1 MRQKVVFTVITPVY
15 NGAQYIEETINSV
28 LAQTQNEITEYL
40 VIDDGSTDETPHIL
54 KNYQN
59 HIKVITKQ
67 NEGQAAAINLGL
79 SLAKGKYSVI
89 VNADDPLISKE
100 LFIRSAEILDSHP
113 ETVLTYPDWV
123 IIDSQG
129 KVVRQIETVEYSKM
143 ELVGNFNCLV
153 GPGGIFRT
161 RTGTEVG
168 GWDPSLRF
176 VPDYKFWLNLSTK
189 GEFKRI
195 PEILAAWRTHESS
208 ISVGGRSLQMA
219 KERIFVME
227 DFLAKHPQN
236 SEISSKA
243 LSNAYYH
250 AALLTFFDPRVPS
263 RQYLKKSYQLSKE
276 NLIRKNRLVLLFLI
290 LSPLSTMIAKITL
303 LQRILVKIVQKKNL
317 I

>member
-89 VNADDPLISKE
+89 VNADDPLISKG

-129 KVVRQIETVEYSKM
+129 KVVRQIET
-143 ELVGNFNCLV
+143 
-153 GPGGIFRT
+153 
-161 RTGTEVG
+161 
-168 GWDPSLRF
+168 
-176 VPDYKFWLNLSTK
+176 LSTAK
-189 GEFKRI
+189 WNWLG
-195 PEILAAWRTHESS
+195 IL
-208 ISVGGRSLQMA
+208 
-219 KERIFVME
+219 
-227 DFLAKHPQN
+227 
-236 SEISSKA
+236 
-243 LSNAYYH
+243 
-250 AALLTFFDPRVPS
+250 
-263 RQYLKKSYQLSKE
+263 
-276 NLIRKNRLVLLFLI
+276 
-290 LSPLSTMIAKITL
+290 IA
-303 LQRILVKIVQKKNL
+303 
-317 I
+317 